1 MSSGPSTID
10 NLQPHPPISVPLA
23 DRVPS
28 RHHYL
33 TSSNELS
40 EAAASSS
47 SSLQQPQ
54 HASSSTPSPLTSRS
68 SSDRTGI
75 NDQVA
80 EVVAAEGAGSLL
92 SLQCEE
98 DAGGG
103 AGPQAGSWSHTAPQ
117 LGDAPFDSGQLEAAP
132 AGVEDNAMLHGIPSL
147 PMDDPAYAD
156 EDFADLAD
164 RGAISPDPKLDAPS
178 AAHSYS
184 PVPPSSPRVGSPRA
198 SLMMTAPAGTLMSLF
213 PSSMPLR
220 PQSTSPHPQGSRPPS
235 AGRAPRPDSPL
246 TSRPDPALVAPV
258 SLHMSMAGSAM
269 PFAQALAHPARI
281 VSSPAPLRPSSQHR
295 ARRSSWL
302 GLESKLASTQ
312 PLFTALEGRP
322 VSRSEARA
330 PPSYTPQRRA
340 SSTGTSGT
348 GTLLAGDGYTLPRRP
363 STSSSGAP
371 PAPTQINTATTGTHQ
386 TPARSKHSVLS
397 VMTLGITSPAAGS
410 GLGSGAARSS
420 HSSTAGRQLGSI
432 AQKASPARRFSSVGY
447 PEDTK
452 PVPIKLISL
461 E

>member
-75 NDQVA
+75 NDQVV
-80 EVVAAEGAGSLL
+80 EVAAAEGAGSLS
-92 SLQCEE
+92 SLQCEQ

-103 AGPQAGSWSHTAPQ
+103 AGPQASSWSHTAPQ
-117 LGDAPFDSGQLEAAP
+117 LGDAPFDSGHLEAAP

-184 PVPPSSPRVGSPRA
+184 PMPPSSPRVGSPRA

-246 TSRPDPALVAPV
+246 TSRPDPAPV

-330 PPSYTPQRRA
+330 SPSYTPQRRA